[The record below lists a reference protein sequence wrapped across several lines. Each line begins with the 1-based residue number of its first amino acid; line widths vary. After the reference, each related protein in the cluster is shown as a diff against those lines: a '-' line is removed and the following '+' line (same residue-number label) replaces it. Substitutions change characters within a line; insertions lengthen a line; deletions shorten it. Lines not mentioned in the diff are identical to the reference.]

1 MTVDHDHHRLR
12 RKPLEPY
19 FARSGVLRVEQKLE
33 DLVITLAGRLFEV
46 KGTGRPIRLDHAL
59 AALAGDVV
67 SAICVEDPAIQM
79 LRHPEFNPEWYNLFH
94 TLIRSMPLFMN
105 FAWIIK

>member
-1 MTVDHDHHRLR
+1 MTVDHDLHRLR

-19 FARSGVLRVEQKLE
+19 FARQGVLRVEEKLE
-33 DLVITLAGRLFEV
+33 DLIVTLAGRLFEV
-46 KGTGRPIRLDHAL
+46 KGTGKVIRLDHVF

-67 SAICVEDPAIQM
+67 SAICVEDPGIQM
-79 LRHPEFNPEWYNLFH
+79 LRHPDFNPEWYDLFH